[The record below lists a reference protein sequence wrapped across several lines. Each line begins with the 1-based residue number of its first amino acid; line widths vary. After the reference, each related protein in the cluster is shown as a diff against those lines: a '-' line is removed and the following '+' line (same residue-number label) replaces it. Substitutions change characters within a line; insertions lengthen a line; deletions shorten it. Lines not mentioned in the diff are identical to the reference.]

1 MIREHNFHKQERGR
15 SEIIRLQNM
24 LEEEVHQKDKL
35 EEEIAVLHGKL
46 VQLTSQADEVCIM

>member
-1 MIREHNFHKQERGR
+1 
-15 SEIIRLQNM
+15 M

-35 EEEIAVLHGKL
+35 EDEIAVLHGKL